1 MIHSNMSTHEIK
13 EKIIINDPYDDDNN
27 DHNDNNGVINNNNSN
42 CNDDHNNNDDEKIHT
57 YDNIIHYFKKNI
69 SNIIME
75 NIYIYIK
82 SISKFIYIKKHNQQ
96 SINNNDDDYD
106 DEITRLYREIIIKG
120 QARERNDPAI
130 LHYHIVKND
139 MTQLINELNK
149 MEQCKMISSDY
160 A

>member
-1 MIHSNMSTHEIK
+1 M
-13 EKIIINDPYDDDNN
+13 KIISFFLFLLPANYAFVNKYKLSFSFFP
-27 DHNDNNGVINNNNSN
+27 
-42 CNDDHNNNDDEKIHT
+42 
-57 YDNIIHYFKKNI
+57 FKKNFYL
-69 SNIIME
+69 S
-75 NIYIYIK
+75 
-82 SISKFIYIKKHNQQ
+82 SV
-96 SINNNDDDYD
+96 NNEDKDYD